1 MTAIAPRRPDR
12 FRTLVTTLA
21 LLAFGMD
28 TALAQTANDGF
39 AAAISGGAVH
49 DVAVDGNGKIM
60 VAGNFTFAGGTRRVA
75 RLHPDGWG
83 DGNFVSGIN
92 ATAGV
97 AHSIL
102 PLGTGYLVG
111 GSFTGGSSP
120 NYLAQLSS
128 TGANVAGLGVGVNG
142 TVHTVNRRANGNGY
156 FIGGEF
162 TTVNGATRNRVARL
176 TSSLTSDTSFNP
188 PNFYGTV
195 YDVVERPDGKVYVS
209 GAFFGITAN
218 AGAGYA
224 VFRLNSNGS
233 LDSSFVFD
241 AVPQGIEHVLAMDL
255 QSDGKLLIAGNFT
268 ATVGGEQRRRI
279 ARLND
284 DGSVDLSFQ
293 GPTLNDSVIDMAVQP
308 DGRIV
313 IAGPFTGV
321 GLANDIARLE
331 ADGSVDTSFSLLFD
345 PNGLVRS
352 VAVQGDG
359 GVLFAGEFTSITGSQ
374 PALRVARIPKTGG
387 LERNFGPGGG
397 TVGDVHASAVL
408 ANGDVLAGGTFTSIG
423 GDARTYLA
431 RFSGITGALS
441 TSFTPSLNGS
451 VLAIVVQADGKFLVG
466 GGFTLINGT
475 TRRRIA
481 RFNADGT
488 LDTSFV
494 PANIP
499 DGLVHAIEVDPLGRV
514 YVGGSFQSV
523 GAESRRFI
531 VRLTA
536 TGAID
541 AEFEDPELNNEVLA
555 IAMAADHYRVYI
567 GGRFTEVDGFDRNGF
582 ARMWPHGGMNTSFTG
597 VLCDPGDAVY
607 ALAVPAEGGVVAGGD
622 FDCVRSAGTSGYYSE
637 NLHRFGED
645 GAIDLPFLQAL
656 PTPNGSVLSIQL
668 LRDGRMH
675 IGGTFTQF
683 SDPPTVTL
691 RQGLARILADGSLD
705 TAFDVPAIT
714 PVLQPAFVNTQ
725 VLQGDGRLVVGGR
738 FELLGG
744 VARSNF
750 GRVGNRGRVL
760 DEIVSKPLSSR
771 VQWVRGVDSPAV
783 IGAPQ
788 LLMSTTCCSA
798 ASFTPLPGTMTW
810 SSTLGGSWRYEP
822 FPTVFGTYYLRT
834 RARFGGDSSGG
845 LYESPIVRFDGGPA
859 PTATA
864 DLAVTKTVIPLAA
877 EPGDSVTF
885 TVQVQNLGPNTA
897 TATAVQDLLPNG
909 YTYISHSVT
918 QGTYAPATGLWTVGN
933 LVSGGSGGT
942 RVMTVVAT
950 VNPGGDHV
958 NLASASSDSFD
969 PDLNNSIDFAE
980 VTVLEPADDTIF
992 ANGFEVPQ

>member
-1 MTAIAPRRPDR
+1 MTGTEN
-12 FRTLVTTLA
+12 FRARWLAALCAA
-21 LLAFGMD
+21 LLAAAPD
-28 TALAQTANDGF
+28 APAQSANDGF
-39 AAAISGGAVH
+39 AAAISAGAVH

-83 DGNFVSGIN
+83 DGNFISGIN

-102 PLGTGYLVG
+102 PIGNGYLVG

-120 NYLAQLSS
+120 NYLAQLSA
-128 TGANVAGLGVGVNG
+128 TGANVASLGVGVNG

-176 TSSLTSDTSFNP
+176 TSSLTSDTGFNP

-233 LDSSFVFD
+233 LDNTFVFD

-255 QSDGKLLIAGNFT
+255 QPDGKLLIAGNFT
-268 ATVGGEQRRRI
+268 ATAGGEQRRRI

-284 DGSVDLSFQ
+284 DGSLDLAFQ
-293 GPTLNDSVIDMAVQP
+293 GPTLNDSVVDMAVQP

-387 LERNFGPGGG
+387 LERTFAPGGS

-466 GGFTLINGT
+466 GGFTLVNGT

-488 LDTSFV
+488 LDASFV

-499 DGLVHAIEVDPLGRV
+499 DGVVHAIEVDPLGRI

-541 AEFEDPELNNEVLA
+541 AEFEDPELDDDVLA

-567 GGRFTEVDGFDRNGF
+567 GGRFTEVDGFERNAF
-582 ARMWPHGGMNTSFTG
+582 ARLWPHGGMNTGFG
-597 VLCDPGDAVY
+597 GLMCDPGDAVM
-607 ALAVPAEGGVVAGGD
+607 AIAVPPEGGVVAGGD
-622 FDCVRSAGTSGYYSE
+622 FECVRSSVGSNGNYSY
-637 NLHRFGED
+637 NLSRFAED
-645 GAIDLPFLQAL
+645 GTVVCLSLCDLEI
-656 PTPNGSVLSIQL
+656 NGSVHSIQL
-668 LRDGRMH
+668 MRDGGMH
-675 IGGTFTQF
+675 IGGAFTEIGLE
-683 SDPPTVTL
+683 PTPTL
-691 RQGLARILADGSLD
+691 RQGLARLLADGSLD
-705 TAFDVPAIT
+705 TRFDVPAIT
-714 PVLQPAFVNTQ
+714 PVLQPAWVNTQ
-725 VLQGDGRLVVGGR
+725 VLQGDGRLIVGGR
-738 FELLGG
+738 FENLGG
-744 VARSNF
+744 VARSNL
-750 GRVGNRGRVL
+750 GRIGSRGRVL
-760 DEIVSKPLSSR
+760 DEIVSMPSASR
-771 VQWVRGVDSPAV
+771 VQWQRGIDSPAV

-788 LLMSTTCCSA
+788 LLISTTCCSA
-798 ASFTPLPGTMTW
+798 TSFTPLPGTMTW
-810 SSTLGGSWRYEP
+810 SSALGGSWRYEP

-834 RARFGGDSSGG
+834 RARIGSDSSGS

-864 DLAVTKTVIPLAA
+864 DLSITKSVIPLAA

-885 TVQVQNLGPNTA
+885 TVQVTNLGPDSAPAST
-897 TATAVQDLLPNG
+897 VQDLLPSG
-909 YTYISHSVT
+909 YSYLSHSVS
-918 QGTYAPATGLWTVGN
+918 QGSYVPATGLWTVGS
-933 LVSGGSGGT
+933 LVSGGAGAT

-950 VNPGGDHV
+950 VNASGDHV
-958 NLASASSDSFD
+958 NLASASSAAFD

-992 ANGFEVPQ
+992 AHGFEVPQ

>member
-1 MTAIAPRRPDR
+1 MTATASRRPGR
-12 FRTLVTTLA
+12 CRTFLTTLA
-21 LLAFGMD
+21 SLAFGMGS
-28 TALAQTANDGF
+28 ALAQTANDGF
-39 AAAISGGAVH
+39 AAVISSGAVH
-49 DVAVDGNGKIM
+49 DVAVDGYGKIM

-83 DGNFVSGIN
+83 DGTFVSGIN
-92 ATAGV
+92 ATSGV

-102 PLGTGYLVG
+102 PVGSGYLVG

-120 NYLAQLSS
+120 NYLAQLSA
-128 TGANVAGLGVGVNG
+128 TGANVASLGVGVNG

-162 TTVNGATRNRVARL
+162 STVNGAARNRVARL
-176 TSSLTSDTSFNP
+176 TASLTSDTSFNP

-209 GAFFGITAN
+209 GAFFGITGN

-233 LDSSFVFD
+233 LDPGFVFD
-241 AVPQGIEHVLAMDL
+241 AVPQGIEHVVAMDL
-255 QSDGKLLIAGNFT
+255 QPDGKLLIAGNFT

-321 GLANDIARLE
+321 GLANDIARLH
-331 ADGSVDTSFSLLFD
+331 ADGAVDSTFSPLLD

-359 GVLFAGEFTSITGSQ
+359 GVLFAGEFTTITGSQ
-374 PALRVARIPKTGG
+374 TALRVARIPKTGG
-387 LERNFGPGGG
+387 LERNFAPGGS
-397 TVGDVHASAVL
+397 TVGDVHASAIL

-451 VLAIVVQADGKFLVG
+451 VLAIVVQTDGKYLVG
-466 GGFTLINGT
+466 GGFTLVNGT

-481 RFNADGT
+481 RFNTDGT

-499 DGLVHAIEVDPLGRV
+499 DGLVHAIEVDPLGRI

-541 AEFEDPELNNEVLA
+541 ADFEDPELDDDVLA
-555 IAMAADHYRVYI
+555 IAMAADRYRLYI
-567 GGRFTEVDGFDRNGF
+567 GGRFNEVDGFERNAF
-582 ARMWPHGGMNTSFTG
+582 ARLWPHGGMNTSFSG
-597 VLCDPGDAVY
+597 GMCDPGDAVM
-607 ALAVPAEGGVVAGGD
+607 AIAVPSEGGVVAGGD
-622 FDCVRSAGTSGYYSE
+622 FDCVRSAGTSNYSSD
-637 NLHRFGED
+637 NLHRFSED

-656 PTPNGSVLSIQL
+656 DYPNGSVHSIQL

-683 SDPPTVTL
+683 ATQPTATL

-705 TAFDVPAIT
+705 TGFDVPAIT

-725 VLQGDGRLVVGGR
+725 VLQGDGCLVVGGR

-750 GRVGNRGRVL
+750 GRVGSRGRVL
-760 DEIVSKPLSSR
+760 DEIVSMPSASR
-771 VQWVRGVDSPAV
+771 VQWQRGVDSPGLT
-783 IGAPQ
+783 GAPQ

-798 ASFTPLPGTMTW
+798 ASFVPLPGTMTW
-810 SSTLGGSWRYEP
+810 SSALGGSWRYEP

-845 LYESPIVRFDGGPA
+845 LYESPIHRFDGGPA
-859 PTATA
+859 PTAVA
-864 DLAVTKTVIPLAA
+864 DLDVSKSVVPLAA

-885 TVQVQNLGPNTA
+885 TIQVENLGPDPASA
-897 TATAVQDLLPNG
+897 TTVQDLLPDG
-909 YTYISHSVT
+909 YTYVSHSAS
-918 QGTYAPATGLWTVGN
+918 QGTYVPATGAWTIGTLAN
-933 LVSGGSGGT
+933 SGTAST
-942 RVMTVVAT
+942 RALTVVAT
-950 VNPGGDHV
+950 VNADGNHV
-958 NLASASSDSFD
+958 NLASGSSAAFD
-969 PDLNNSIDFAE
+969 PDLANSIDWAE
-980 VTVLEPADDTIF
+980 VIVLEPADDTIF
-992 ANGFEVPQ
+992 ANGFESP